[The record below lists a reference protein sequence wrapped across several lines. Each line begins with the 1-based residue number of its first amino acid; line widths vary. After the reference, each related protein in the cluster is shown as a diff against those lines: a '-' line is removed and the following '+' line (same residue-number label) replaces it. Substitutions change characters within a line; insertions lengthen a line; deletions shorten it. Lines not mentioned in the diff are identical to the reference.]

1 MTVSKTIPGRPARVS
16 QACTERGPPCRIR
29 RHGASAF
36 SLLSGR
42 HAAASSLESSDD
54 TPWSQAE
61 VHRGR
66 LGGRSA
72 RGRRLRSRRHRSHH
86 EEVAIDAFR
95 LFSDRNERRFRR
107 SRMPRVCDGKML
119 SGRVCSAM
127 SVSATVAGW
136 FSTGWRTGTGTRG
149 GCRPLSTGTAW
160 SDCSAW
166 SNTRAMTRA
175 SGRFAAG
182 SPRMKLVAC
191 PIQEVPG
198 RGLSSNA

>member
-1 MTVSKTIPGRPARVS
+1 MHRAR
-16 QACTERGPPCRIR
+16 PPCRIR

-95 LFSDRNERRFRR
+95 LFFGPKRETVPALSNAEGLRREDAVWASVFGDVGLCDGSWVVLDRLADWDRHAW
-107 SRMPRVCDGKML
+107 RMPAFVHRDSLVGLFSLVEYPSDDPGERPVRRRISEDEARGL
-119 SGRVCSAM
+119 PDSGS
-127 SVSATVAGW
+127 
-136 FSTGWRTGTGTRG
+136 
-149 GCRPLSTGTAW
+149 
-160 SDCSAW
+160 
-166 SNTRAMTRA
+166 
-175 SGRFAAG
+175 AG
-182 SPRMKLVAC
+182 SGFVEQRLTKL
-191 PIQEVPG
+191 
-198 RGLSSNA
+198 LS